1 MLVASP
7 LPPTLSEALSCKV
20 KRQMRLPRRMRL
32 RNLKPTVPNVN
43 GAGRYKPM
51 PSKLIDPIAIRTLV
65 SRACQSFELLE
76 RLHEGSVVL
85 SPGVLIPSGS
95 NRRVSPQT
103 RSLLSPFSLPAPAR
117 QPAQV
122 SIFSES
128 QDLSRQRFFD
138 ASSEEAHHDIR
149 MLGRDSV

>member
-1 MLVASP
+1 MLTAP
-7 LPPTLSEALSCKV
+7 A
-20 KRQMRLPRRMRL
+20 
-32 RNLKPTVPNVN
+32 
-43 GAGRYKPM
+43 AIKPM

-65 SRACQSFELLE
+65 SRACQSFEVLE

-85 SPGVLIPSGS
+85 SPSVLIPSGS
-95 NRRVSPQT
+95 NRPVSPQT

-117 QPAQV
+117 QPAQDLM
-122 SIFSES
+122 FSES

-149 MLGRDSV
+149 MHGRDSV

>member
-51 PSKLIDPIAIRTLV
+51 PGKLIDPIAIRTLV

-85 SPGVLIPSGS
+85 SPGVLIPADLTAVFHH
-95 NRRVSPQT
+95 R
-103 RSLLSPFSLPAPAR
+103 PAR
-117 QPAQV
+117 FFPLFHYPLQLDSQPR
-122 SIFSES
+122 I
-128 QDLSRQRFFD
+128 
-138 ASSEEAHHDIR
+138 
-149 MLGRDSV
+149 

>member
-51 PSKLIDPIAIRTLV
+51 PRKLIDPIAIGALV
-65 SRACQSFELLE
+65 SQACQSFELLE

-103 RSLLSPFSLPAPAR
+103 RSPLSPFSLPAPAR
-117 QPAQV
+117 QPAQDLM
-122 SIFSES
+122 FSE

-138 ASSEEAHHDIR
+138 PSSEEAHHDIR

>member
-51 PSKLIDPIAIRTLV
+51 PSKLIDPIAIALV
-65 SRACQSFELLE
+65 SQACQSFELLE

-95 NRRVSPQT
+95 NRRVSPLT

-117 QPAQV
+117 QPAQDLM
-122 SIFSES
+122 FSES
-128 QDLSRQRFFD
+128 QDLSRQRFFGP
-138 ASSEEAHHDIR
+138 SSEEAHHDIR
-149 MLGRDSV
+149 MLERDSV